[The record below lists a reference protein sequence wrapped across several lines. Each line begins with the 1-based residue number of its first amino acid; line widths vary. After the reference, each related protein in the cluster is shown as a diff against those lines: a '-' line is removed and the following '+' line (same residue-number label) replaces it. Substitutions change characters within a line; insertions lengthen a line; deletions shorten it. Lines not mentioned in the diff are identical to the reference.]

1 MGAGE
6 FLKTTKGKVITIG
19 GSAVV
24 AVGIAAA
31 VLMQGDGYRSI
42 AVQEVAGNVTVVG
55 EKNNGQAYVGEH
67 LYSGDDV
74 TVGDAS
80 ELTMCMDNDK
90 YVYADANTHFS
101 LQASAANEDSK
112 IKIYLDAGSELN
124 DLQTSLAAGESYE
137 VDTPNSTMSVRG
149 TKFRVT
155 VYKGKDG
162 NIYTLTEV
170 TDGQVL
176 IKLKTTTGEYNG
188 VEKLFKPGQSALIR
202 GNSNLSEFV
211 TSEMLNDA
219 DLSGDSG
226 DIEVLM
232 LSYDTLPTGGL
243 DRLIALL
250 ENGNVDGS
258 GTDTDSEE
266 KTEETKTVDKP
277 DDTQSP
283 EANIEDEVD
292 AGEGGEP
299 APINSLRSA
308 VQQQRINSAV
318 VGTDPE
324 TGGLILKDGT
334 IFDPDYYAKA
344 NPDVVKNFGSDTNS
358 LLNHY
363 LTFGKN
369 ENRPASLKDALAKE
383 EAFKQFANALDE
395 AYRQE
400 MAAKNAA
407 ASGNSGNTNISG
419 NTFTFPVQPYINNV
433 TNGQVDD
440 NNGYYVNGSQRFDA
454 KTSNGVPVAITST
467 GNPARMA
474 INGTTNINLGGSGET
489 FTGNSGMY
497 TVSDPRNIAWD
508 QSAIGAN
515 VTDYPTGANISSV
528 TVTRT
533 GDNTYSIAETDST
546 TGNTSTTTGDYTWL
560 QTQLGNYT
568 WQ

>member
-1 MGAGE
+1 MSAGS
-6 FLKTTKGKVITIG
+6 FFGTTTGKLITVG
-19 GSAVV
+19 GVAVV
-24 AVGIAAA
+24 AIGIAAA

-42 AVQEVAGNVTVVG
+42 AVQEVAGNVAVVG

-170 TDGQVL
+170 TSGQVL
-176 IKLKTTTGEYNG
+176 VRLKTTTGEYNG
-188 VEKLFKPGQSALIR
+188 IEKIFTPGQSALIR

-232 LSYDTLPTGGL
+232 LAYDALPEGGL

-258 GTDTDSEE
+258 GDDSDAEA
-266 KTEETKTVDKP
+266 KTEETKPVEKP
-277 DDTQSP
+277 AETQNP
-283 EANIEDEVD
+283 ETNNEDVTD
-292 AGEGGEP
+292 AGEDGEP
-299 APINSLRSA
+299 TPINSLRSA
-308 VQQQRINSAV
+308 VKQQRINSAV

-344 NPDVVKNFGSDTNS
+344 NPDVVKNFGSDAES

-369 ENRPASLKDALAKE
+369 ENRPASLRDAAAKE

-400 MAAKNAA
+400 QES
-407 ASGNSGNTNISG
+407 ASKSS
-419 NTFTFPVQPYINNV
+419 
-433 TNGQVDD
+433 
-440 NNGYYVNGSQRFDA
+440 
-454 KTSNGVPVAITST
+454 
-467 GNPARMA
+467 
-474 INGTTNINLGGSGET
+474 GGSGGSGSGGGVT
-489 FTGNSGMY
+489 YATYSNGYWNVGSARIAFMGTNTPSVKNINIQTAGASLTLPIDFTDSNATYNYYLDSLNSIDWATSANSSASNKGY
-497 TVSDPRNIAWD
+497 TVTKN
-508 QSAIGAN
+508 GAN
-515 VTDYPTGANISSV
+515 
-528 TVTRT
+528 
-533 GDNTYSIAETDST
+533 
-546 TGNTSTTTGDYTWL
+546 DYTL
-560 QTQLGNYT
+560 TGPGGPYYYNANTTNDPNGDLDAKISALRI
-568 WQ
+568 

>member
-1 MGAGE
+1 MSAGD
-6 FLKTTKGKVITIG
+6 FIKTTKGKIITIG
-19 GSAVV
+19 GTAVV

-31 VLMQGDGYRSI
+31 LLLQGEGYRSI

-188 VEKLFKPGQSALIR
+188 VEKLFKPGQSTLIR

-243 DRLIALL
+243 DRLMALL

-266 KTEETKTVDKP
+266 KTEETKTVDKS
-277 DDTQSP
+277 DDTQTP
-283 EANIEDEVD
+283 EANIEDEAD

-299 APINSLRSA
+299 TPINSLRSA
-308 VQQQRINSAV
+308 VKQQRINSAV

-344 NPDVVKNFGSDTNS
+344 NPDVVKNFGGDTNS

-400 MAAKNAA
+400 MEAKNA
-407 ASGNSGNTNISG
+407 SSS
-419 NTFTFPVQPYINNV
+419 P
-433 TNGQVDD
+433 
-440 NNGYYVNGSQRFDA
+440 
-454 KTSNGVPVAITST
+454 
-467 GNPARMA
+467 
-474 INGTTNINLGGSGET
+474 GSGSSGTGGGGIVRGAPGT
-489 FTGNSGMY
+489 FDSLN
-497 TVSDPRNIAWD
+497 
-508 QSAIGAN
+508 IGAN
-515 VTDYPTGANISSV
+515 GYATRLNNASNTPATVTNYNNTDVTRNRISIDEPNATVTVPISLTDSANNATFNAPLPSNIDWANTANGV
-528 TVTRT
+528 TVTYTNSNATMYEVKKNSANSYEYTATDPTGIVVGSGTGTDPYAFRT
-533 GDNTYSIAETDST
+533 SLEN
-546 TGNTSTTTGDYTWL
+546 
-560 QTQLGNYT
+560 LGI
-568 WQ
+568 

>member
-1 MGAGE
+1 MSAGD
-6 FLKTTKGKVITIG
+6 FLKTTKGKIITVG
-19 GSAVV
+19 GVAVV

-42 AVQEVAGNVTVVG
+42 AVQEVAGNVAVVG
-55 EKNNGQAYVGEH
+55 EKNNGQAYQGEH

-101 LQASAANEDSK
+101 LQASAANEDSR

-124 DLQTSLAAGESYE
+124 DLQTSLAEGESYE

-176 IKLKTTTGEYNG
+176 IRLKTTTGEYNG
-188 VEKLFKPGQSALIR
+188 VEKIFKPGQSALIR

-232 LSYDTLPTGGL
+232 LSYDTLPKGGL

-250 ENGNVDGS
+250 ENGNIDGS
-258 GTDTDSEE
+258 GEDKEEE
-266 KTEETKTVDKP
+266 KTEETKVVEKTVDK
-277 DDTQSP
+277 QNP
-283 EANIEDEVD
+283 EANNEEVTG
-292 AGEGGEP
+292 AGEEGEP
-299 APINSLRSA
+299 TPINSLSSML
-308 VQQQRINSAV
+308 QQRANAAV

-334 IFDPDYYAKA
+334 VFDPVYYAQN

-363 LTFGKN
+363 LTFGQA

-395 AYRQE
+395 EYRREQE
-400 MAAKNAA
+400 AKNA
-407 ASGNSGNTNISG
+407 
-419 NTFTFPVQPYINNV
+419 
-433 TNGQVDD
+433 
-440 NNGYYVNGSQRFDA
+440 
-454 KTSNGVPVAITST
+454 TS
-467 GNPARMA
+467 
-474 INGTTNINLGGSGET
+474 GGSGSSGGSGNANGPASYGTYTPGGATSENMT
-489 FTGNSGMY
+489 FPGGQKGSYTNGTLAVYDSGN
-497 TVSDPRNIAWD
+497 RNEHSNHP
-508 QSAIGAN
+508 Q
-515 VTDYPTGANISSV
+515 
-528 TVTRT
+528 
-533 GDNTYSIAETDST
+533 
-546 TGNTSTTTGDYTWL
+546 TS
-560 QTQLGNYT
+560 
-568 WQ
+568 